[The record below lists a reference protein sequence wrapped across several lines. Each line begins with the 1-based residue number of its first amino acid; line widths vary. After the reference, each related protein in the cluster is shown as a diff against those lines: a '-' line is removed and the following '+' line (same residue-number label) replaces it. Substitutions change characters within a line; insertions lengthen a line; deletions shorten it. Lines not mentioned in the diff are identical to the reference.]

1 MRKLIILLLV
11 FCFASNIVFAACVGQ
26 WTKLKKGYV
35 ATASKELFDK
45 AVDIIMSKDNE
56 ALLKLMLTG
65 LVTITD
71 EKMEAYVVNTHP
83 FGGTAEVRF
92 RGDTAIWWTNI
103 EALECY
109 K

>member
-1 MRKLIILLLV
+1 MRKLIILLLI
-11 FCFASNIVFAACVGQ
+11 FCLSSNIVFAACVGQ

-35 ATASKELFDK
+35 IAASKELFDK

-65 LVTITD
+65 LVAITD
-71 EKMEAYVVNTHP
+71 EKMEVYVTNTHP

-92 RGDTAIWWTNI
+92 RGDTTIWWTNI